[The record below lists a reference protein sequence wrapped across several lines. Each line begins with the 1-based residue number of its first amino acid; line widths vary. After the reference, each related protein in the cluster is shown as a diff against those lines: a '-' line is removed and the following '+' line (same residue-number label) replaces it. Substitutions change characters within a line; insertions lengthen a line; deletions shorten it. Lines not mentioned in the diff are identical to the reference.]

1 MVEGFKLETRRMKI
15 SDIII
20 SDRLRSIDE
29 KKVAELAKSIEE
41 IGLINPVSINTN
53 NELRAGLHRIEAFK
67 LLGKD
72 EIDVIIIE
80 NIGKLQEELIEIDE
94 NLIRAELG
102 YIERGDFLKRR
113 KEIYEE
119 LYPETK
125 VGQYGH
131 KGTRIIEKPENG
143 IIPFSVDTANKTGK
157 SESTIQQEVQI
168 STVLDDTE
176 KKIIKDVDLPKIETL
191 KYIRLKKKDPEKAKK
206 VLSKIES
213 EETYKVDVAK
223 SVVESED
230 ISNIVCADT
239 FDGTK
244 TLYTIGYSGK
254 TIETFIQLLKKN
266 NISLLIDVRDSGKSI
281 YKQEFES
288 SSLQQSLERNGINY
302 KHVKE
307 MGVVY
312 EVREPY
318 KDGYITNDAF
328 KQWYKWNIDKWHRS
342 EFLELLEFITT
353 SEKNSCLMCSEEFA
367 TPNDKQSIV
376 CHRSILADEV
386 FKYRDIS
393 NVKAIVESVTHL

>member
-1 MVEGFKLETRRMKI
+1 MKI

-80 NIGKLQEELIEIDE
+80 HVGKLQEELIEIDE

-119 LYPETK
+119 LYPK
-125 VGQYGH
+125 AQSVN
-131 KGTRIIEKPENG
+131 IIGGPG
-143 IIPFSVDTANKTGK
+143 RGNKTNEIISVVSFSQDTSNKIGK
-157 SESTIQQEVQI
+157 SKRMIEQDVQI
-168 STVLDDTE
+168 STELDDTE
-176 KKIIKDVDLPKIETL
+176 KKVIKDVDLPKIETL

-213 EETYKVDVAK
+213 EETSKVDVAK

-254 TIETFIQLLKKN
+254 TIETFIQLLKEN

-342 EFLELLEFITT
+342 EFLELIEFITT

>member
-1 MVEGFKLETRRMKI
+1 MKI

-125 VGQYGH
+125 VGQYGGGH
-131 KGTRIIEKPENG
+131 NG
-143 IIPFSVDTANKTGK
+143 IGTKYKTENETISFSVDTANKTGK
-157 SESTIQQEVQI
+157 SERTIEQDVQI

-213 EETYKVDVAK
+213 EETSKVDVAK

-254 TIETFIQLLKKN
+254 TIETFIQLLKEN

-342 EFLELLEFITT
+342 EFLELIEFITT